1 VAYNFSWVVPDRVG
15 GMALPSRE
23 DLDWLA
29 EMGVTA
35 LVSLTRERPPSPPDI
50 ELFHVP
56 IPDMESPSLDTL
68 HAVVSFMRSVVEE
81 GGKVIVH
88 CRAGLGR
95 TGTTLAAYLV
105 SDGMDAAKAIARVRA
120 LRPGSIETPEQE
132 AVIREYA
139 ELMGMEP

>member
-1 VAYNFSWVVPDRVG
+1 MAYNFSWVVPDRVG

-35 LVSLTRERPPSPPDI
+35 LVSLTLERPPSPPDI
-50 ELFHVP
+50 EVFHVP
-56 IPDMESPSLDTL
+56 VPDMESPSLDTL
-68 HAVVSFMRSVVEE
+68 HAVVTFMRSIVHE

-88 CRAGLGR
+88 CHAGLGR

-105 SDGMDAAKAIARVRA
+105 SDGLDAEAAILRVRT
-120 LRPGSIETPEQE
+120 LRPGSIETREQE
-132 AVIREYA
+132 AAIREYA
-139 ELMGMEP
+139 ELMGMAP